1 MFRKK
6 TNTII
11 LTIFLF
17 FLSMAAPP
25 VLATIHSTTIAQ
37 SQTNTFPLVE
47 EAKALYRQGNFQEAA
62 AVWQEA
68 ANQFANKGDR
78 LNQAMALSNLSL
90 AYQQLG
96 LWQEATNTINQSLGL
111 LTEKGGD
118 TERRILAATLNIRGK
133 LQREIGQPEA
143 AVDTWK
149 QAGDIFEKIGDRS
162 LYQQTQINRAKA
174 LQDLGLYPR
183 ACQNLIDVLGWETS
197 QCKVS
202 ETDLEKLA
210 NIPNSLLKFD
220 ALLELGN
227 VLRVVSNIDISELVL
242 TASLEVAKQLELPAE
257 ESKALSSL
265 GNTARALVEREVLLP
280 SQQQDFTV
288 LIIKTQEALE
298 SYRKAVD
305 LASSLNSKLTP
316 KLNLFGLLLDSQ
328 EWLGDEQLESAV
340 EIWRSLQQ
348 DFNNLPPSKTAIYAR
363 INAAEKLIDFVA
375 NKSANSANIPPGFP
389 TVEEVNLVLEEARED
404 ARILGN
410 QKAEAYAVGTLG
422 HLRETTGEWDRA
434 ETLTQQALN
443 LAPAYENPVTFYQ
456 FSWQLGRIRKA
467 KSETAEK
474 LGNIAKADKN
484 LYSAIAAYKNAFQ
497 TLQSLRG
504 DLVAINPEVQ
514 FSFRDRVEPVYR
526 QLISLNLQA
535 TKSLINQGKTQE
547 SQKQLK
553 ETRQFL
559 ESLQLAEL
567 NNFFRDACAEA
578 NPKAIDELAEDA
590 AIIYPII
597 LEDRLEVIV
606 TLPGDR
612 LLLITPKDA
621 SSNGGVVSQEKLTQ
635 TLIELRAGEA
645 NASLQSPG
653 SGTNFLPLTQQ
664 LYDWLIRPV
673 EGDLEESKIET
684 LVFVLDGELRNV
696 PMAVLHD
703 GNEYLIEKYAL
714 ALAPGLQLL
723 NPQPLSDL
731 ELGAVIAGATDAPS
745 FQQNNLGPLPAVE
758 DELNSIAGTIPNQKQ
773 ENQNFTQANLR
784 NLIAE
789 VPFPVVHL
797 ATHGQFSSNIDNTFI
812 LDWEGK
818 INVGDLD
825 TLLKREEGESAIEL
839 LVLSACETVAGDNR
853 AALGL
858 AGVAVRAGAR
868 STVATL
874 WTVDDRSTAEVMVEF
889 YKQLAKG
896 DNVSKAE
903 ALRRA
908 QLALLKDSNYQH
920 PFFWAPYVLVGNWQ

>member
-1 MFRKK
+1 
-6 TNTII
+6 
-11 LTIFLF
+11 
-17 FLSMAAPP
+17 
-25 VLATIHSTTIAQ
+25 
-37 SQTNTFPLVE
+37 
-47 EAKALYRQGNFQEAA
+47 
-62 AVWQEA
+62 
-68 ANQFANKGDR
+68 
-78 LNQAMALSNLSL
+78 
-90 AYQQLG
+90 
-96 LWQEATNTINQSLGL
+96 
-111 LTEKGGD
+111 
-118 TERRILAATLNIRGK
+118 
-133 LQREIGQPEA
+133 
-143 AVDTWK
+143 
-149 QAGDIFEKIGDRS
+149 
-162 LYQQTQINRAKA
+162 
-174 LQDLGLYPR
+174 
-183 ACQNLIDVLGWETS
+183 
-197 QCKVS
+197 
-202 ETDLEKLA
+202 
-210 NIPNSLLKFD
+210 
-220 ALLELGN
+220 
-227 VLRVVSNIDISELVL
+227 
-242 TASLEVAKQLELPAE
+242 LPAE

-265 GNTARALVEREVLLP
+265 GNTARALVEREILLP

-288 LIIKTQEALE
+288 LIVKTQEALE
-298 SYRKAVD
+298 AYRQAAD
-305 LASSLNSKLTP
+305 LAVTGGMPVLRLTAQ
-316 KLNLFGLLLDSQ
+316 LNLFGLLLDSQ
-328 EWLGDEQLESAV
+328 AWLGDEQLETAV

-348 DFNNLPPSKTAIYAR
+348 DFNNLPPSKTVIYAQ
-363 INAAEKLIDFVA
+363 INSAEKLMDFVA
-375 NKSANSANIPPGFP
+375 DKSANFANIPAGFP
-389 TVEEVNLVLEEARED
+389 TVEEVNLVLEKAMED

-410 QKAEAYAVGTLG
+410 KKAEAYAVGTLG
-422 HLRETTGEWDRA
+422 HLRETTGEWESA
-434 ETLTQQALN
+434 EKLTQQALN

-456 FSWQLGRIRKA
+456 YSWQLGRIRKA
-467 KSETAEK
+467 KSEEAEK

-526 QLISLNLQA
+526 QLVSLNLQA
-535 TKSLINQGKTQE
+535 TKSLIKAGKSQE

-553 ETRQFL
+553 ETRQVL

-567 NNFFRDACAEA
+567 NNFFQDACVDA

-590 AIIYPII
+590 AVIYPII

-606 TLPGDR
+606 TLPSDR
-612 LLLITPKDA
+612 LLLNTPKDA
-621 SSNGGVVSQEKLTQ
+621 SSNGGVVSQEKLTK

-664 LYDWLIRPV
+664 LYDWLIRPI
-673 EGDLEESKIET
+673 ENDLKESKIET
-684 LVFVLDGELRNV
+684 LVFVLDGELRNI

-703 GNEYLIEKYAL
+703 GNQYLIEKYSL

-745 FQQNNLGPLPAVE
+745 FQQNNLSPLPAVE
-758 DELNSIAGTIPNQKQ
+758 DELNNIAGAIPSQKQ
-773 ENQNFTQANLR
+773 ENQNFTQENLR

-812 LDWEGK
+812 LDWDGR

-825 TLLKREEGESAIEL
+825 TLLKREEGEGAIEL

-868 STVATL
+868 STLATL
-874 WTVDDRSTAEVMVEF
+874 WTVDDRSTAEIMVEF

-896 DNVSKAE
+896 DKVSKAE